1 MASDADWRKPA
12 TPILLDDGWS
22 IDCEYRIVAGRIE
35 LRVTGLLYS
44 IKDLVKDEVERE
56 ALLGRLVRD
65 FFEKRLPGK

>member
-1 MASDADWRKPA
+1 MSDADWRKLT

-35 LRVTGLLYS
+35 LRVSGLLYS

-56 ALLGRLVRD
+56 ALLSRLIRG
-65 FFEKRLPGK
+65 FFEKRLSPK

>member
-1 MASDADWRKPA
+1 VASDADWRKPA

-65 FFEKRLPGK
+65 FFERRLSGK

>member
-1 MASDADWRKPA
+1 MSDADWRKPA
-12 TPILLDDGWS
+12 TPIMLDDGWS

-65 FFEKRLPGK
+65 FFEKRLSGK